1 MYGSSVLIVQFALLR
16 AAQAPTDTSL
26 SDDTPHEQDSERNS
40 QVERYAMGE
49 QR

>member
-16 AAQAPTDTSL
+16 AAQAPTDTNL
-26 SDDTPHEQDSERNS
+26 SDDKPNEQVSERNLP
-40 QVERYAMGE
+40 VERYAMGE